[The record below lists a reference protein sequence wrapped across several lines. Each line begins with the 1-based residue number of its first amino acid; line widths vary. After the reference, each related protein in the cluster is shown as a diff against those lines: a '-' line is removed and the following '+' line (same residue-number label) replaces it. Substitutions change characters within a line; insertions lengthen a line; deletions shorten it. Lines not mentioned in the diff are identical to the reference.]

1 MFCQT
6 SHWAGFLVAFL
17 ATFSLD
23 QLPGEENASQRYN
36 ASCFPKPKTSIYQPN
51 QPTVFSVFRTF
62 RNQEEAGLMFLI
74 FAQPSECIVEVN
86 VQELISQQLDGSNV
100 LIPHSFSIFFSGGCW
115 TGVEH
120 SIPKFLNPQIPKNQ
134 PKNPWQRTKVFVSFG
149 NSRLKNSSSHILVT
163 GIQDFWGFRSLHW
176 RFENTCGLGW

>member
-115 TGVEH
+115 TFN
-120 SIPKFLNPQIPKNQ
+120 SQIPEPPNSQK
-134 PKNPWQRTKVFVSFG
+134 PTEKSVAKDKGVRFVWEFPTE
-149 NSRLKNSSSHILVT
+149 KFFQSHP
-163 GIQDFWGFRSLHW
+163 GDWHPGF
-176 RFENTCGLGW
+176 LGV